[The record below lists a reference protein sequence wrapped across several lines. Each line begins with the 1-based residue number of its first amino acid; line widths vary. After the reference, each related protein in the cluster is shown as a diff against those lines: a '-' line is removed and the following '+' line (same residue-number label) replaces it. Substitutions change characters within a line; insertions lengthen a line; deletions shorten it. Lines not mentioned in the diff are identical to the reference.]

1 MEITIV
7 DNLHLERLE
16 LGQGWHALNLRWC
29 ESHNSHSGLTR
40 EAPAKTLGPSV
51 PHLRA
56 EKEELDNTARR
67 FDASLPGSRVILGP
81 DMHILIQVVG
91 AQDGGIS
98 REVLEVVHYDNN
110 KEIQHLG
117 AKGANRSREET
128 IGVGERDTEIQGK
141 EEQTRWGRGANT
153 NGTDTKDTD
162 SEGQ

>member
-1 MEITIV
+1 MEIPIV
-7 DNLHLERLE
+7 DHLYLERLE

-29 ESHNSHSGLTR
+29 ESHNSHPGLTR

-91 AQDGGIS
+91 A
-98 REVLEVVHYDNN
+98 RM
-110 KEIQHLG
+110 
-117 AKGANRSREET
+117 EESHVRYSKLSIMT
-128 IGVGERDTEIQGK
+128 TTKRFSIWGPRGPIGVERRQ
-141 EEQTRWGRGANT
+141 
-153 NGTDTKDTD
+153 
-162 SEGQ
+162 

>member
-1 MEITIV
+1 MEIPIV
-7 DNLHLERLE
+7 DQLYLERLE

-29 ESHNSHSGLTR
+29 ESHNSHPGLTR

-51 PHLRA
+51 PPLRA
-56 EKEELDNTARR
+56 EKEEVDNTTRR
-67 FDASLPGSRVILGP
+67 FDASLPGSRVRLGP
-81 DMHILIQVVG
+81 DTHVLIQVVG

-98 REVLEVVHYDNN
+98 REVLEVVHYDSN
-110 KEIQHLG
+110 KDIQHLG

-128 IGVGERDTEIQGK
+128 IGVWERDTEIQGK

-153 NGTDTKDTD
+153 NGTDTKDTH